1 MSGRYGNLQRNGHM
15 RTSIIILTLLLA
27 STAHAQSACRQYEQ
41 ELQRAKTLYYPSG
54 RAAAAEAASLTTLQD
69 ACKAELVAA
78 SPLCHWVLSQ
88 TVQNMENDKTMT
100 VAAACALALEHER
113 IGAARPNGQL
123 SKAIR

>member
-1 MSGRYGNLQRNGHM
+1 M
-15 RTSIIILTLLLA
+15 RVFIIILTLLLA
-27 STAHAQSACRQYEQ
+27 SSAHAQSACRQYEQ

-69 ACKAELVAA
+69 ACKTELVAA

-100 VAAACALALEHER
+100 VAAACALALENQR
-113 IGAARPNGQL
+113 LGTARPDGQL
-123 SKAIR
+123 SKAIK